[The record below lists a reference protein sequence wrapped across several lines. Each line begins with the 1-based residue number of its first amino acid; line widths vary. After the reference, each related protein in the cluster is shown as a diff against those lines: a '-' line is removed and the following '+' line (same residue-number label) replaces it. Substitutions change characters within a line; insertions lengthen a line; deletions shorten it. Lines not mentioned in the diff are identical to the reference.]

1 MITSL
6 VKSTGILFCP
16 GPVVQTHVVHG
27 IFSRFPVHILTSY
40 IPSMHLACTFVAFI
54 LFCHGW
60 LASLQRASFFLPQ
73 HCMCIRNGA
82 GVLHLHTWM
91 GLSMVAWVGGYGHTW
106 LGYGTYVGGV
116 RVMSMVPSKRISE
129 TRVLRCTTGS
139 GCGEA

>member
-27 IFSRFPVHILTSY
+27 IFSRFSGLHTYKLYTIYAFGMHIRRIYFVLSRLAG
-40 IPSMHLACTFVAFI
+40 IPAE
-54 LFCHGW
+54 G
-60 LASLQRASFFLPQ
+60 FFLLQ

-82 GVLHLHTWM
+82 GVLHLHIWM
-91 GLSMVAWVGGYGHTW
+91 DGIMVAWVGSYGHTW

-116 RVMSMVPSKRISE
+116 RVMSMVAIKRISE